1 MHICIYIYIYICAF
15 IYIYT
20 YKHKYKNTINT
31 IASMNMCIYIY
42 IHDMTW
48 GALSKFKFWYVIM
61 FPSYVLEL
69 LPADPSDTEESEEE
83 FQVGCCH
90 ICKRSNLPSQAV

>member
-1 MHICIYIYIYICAF
+1 
-15 IYIYT
+15 
-20 YKHKYKNTINT
+20 
-31 IASMNMCIYIY
+31 
-42 IHDMTW
+42 MTW